1 MISYSITKIMHK
13 LGSFIAYLIFNTNE
27 SSILLFLI
35 KSVFRLMISAI
46 PAYIGILF
54 ILHGNLNEIILPI
67 IIGVCF
73 IIFAIYMFSVFTIR
87 SIKSLILLKRMS

>member
-1 MISYSITKIMHK
+1 MIGYYITKIMRK

-27 SSILLFLI
+27 SSIILFLI
-35 KSVFRLMISAI
+35 KSVFRLAISAI
-46 PAYIGILF
+46 PAYVGVLF

-67 IIGVCF
+67 IIGVLF

-87 SIKSLILLKRMS
+87 SIKSLVLLKSIS